1 MIILGIET
9 ATQRAGVALGGP
21 DGLLASIEVGGGRR
35 HAETI
40 NPAIEQACQ
49 HAGITIGDIGAVAV
63 DIGPGLF
70 TGMRVGIAAAKA
82 LAYALEIPA
91 IPICSLNL
99 VAFPLRYAGSRVAA
113 VIDARKGQVFFACYT
128 PVPGGLQRLN
138 EPQVGSIEE
147 LAAELR
153 LSGEHH
159 ILVGDGA
166 LRYRDQLSDVIR
178 ADFADEFLD
187 FPSAAALVYLARA
200 KALRGEWVDGTDVA
214 PMYLRA
220 PDAQINW
227 ETRQVGR

>member
-9 ATQRAGVALGGP
+9 ATRRAGVALSGP
-21 DGLLASIEVGGGRR
+21 DGLLAAVEVGGGRR

-40 NPAIEQACQ
+40 NPAIEQACG
-49 HAGITIGDIGAVAV
+49 HAGIAVGDIGAVAV

-91 IPICSLNL
+91 IPVSSLDL
-99 VAFPLRYAGSRVAA
+99 VAFPLRHSSYRVGA
-113 VIDARKGQVFFACYT
+113 VIDARKAQVFFACYT
-128 PVPGGLQRLN
+128 PVPGGMQRIA
-138 EPQVGSIEE
+138 EPQVGSIDE
-147 LAAELR
+147 LVAQLR
-153 LSGEHH
+153 VTGERH

-166 LRYRDQLSDVIR
+166 LRYREQLAEVIR

-187 FPSAAALVYLARA
+187 YPSAAALVYLARA
-200 KALRGEWVDGTDVA
+200 KAMRGEWVDGSEIT

-227 ETRQVGR
+227 ETRQGIR